1 VKRKVRLKVV
11 EITRQTSALPQ
22 IVTIYCSKCE
32 AEAEIVTRIEAA
44 AILQA
49 ADLELEHLILSGGI
63 HAQTTVNGAVWICKK
78 SLFRGKE
85 VES

>member
-1 VKRKVRLKVV
+1 M
-11 EITRQTSALPQ
+11 SALPQ
-22 IVTIYCSKCE
+22 TVTIYCSKCG

-49 ADLELEHLILSGGI
+49 ADLELERLILSEVV
-63 HAQTTVNGAVWICKK
+63 HAQKTVNGAVWICKK